1 MIHSYEIKRIN
12 GEDVLYLYFDLNSE
26 FGKFNFK
33 ENIDKLEDVVKKF
46 IEENKIAFTG
56 LSVAII
62 VGGVLAYNV
71 SLKSPINTNPE
82 ILDNNT
88 NITEVVDTNI
98 NKDNNTSNE
107 VIEENP
113 IVEEKIESSTNINQN
128 NQIENNIE
136 TSKPNTALNN
146 QNNNIETAK
155 PNHITNNQI
164 NNNVENVQKEE
175 IKNEIKEEVKVE
187 VPQEKVEEVPKVE
200 ESKIYVTVYR
210 TNGEII
216 NLELEEYIVGVV
228 GAEMPASFN
237 IEALKAQAI
246 LARTYA
252 LKAIER
258 GTNLTDNSS
267 TQNYKSNNELRN
279 MWQGSFDTYY
289 NKVRNAVYS
298 TEGMYLTYNGTKIEA
313 VYHSTSNGYTE
324 NASNVWGNS
333 FPYLVTVESPYDS
346 LNKSFEAEKFI
357 SYFDLSSKLG
367 IEINSVTNFNILGK
381 TSGNRVD
388 TIEINGVIY
397 SGVKFRN
404 LLGLRSADFDI
415 IKSDN
420 GITFKTRGYGHGV
433 GMSQYGANGMAN
445 NGYSYSNILSH
456 YYRGTNL
463 NHI

>member
-12 GEDVLYLYFDLNSE
+12 GEDVLYLYFDLNNE

-33 ENIDKLEDVVKKF
+33 ENIDKLEDIVKKF

-113 IVEEKIESSTNINQN
+113 IVEEKIESSSNINQN
-128 NQIENNIE
+128 NQINNTE
-136 TSKPNTALNN
+136 TSKPNTTLNN
-146 QNNNIETAK
+146 QNNIETTK
-155 PNHITNNQI
+155 PNELTNNQI
-164 NNNVENVQKEE
+164 NNNVEHVQKEE
-175 IKNEIKEEVKVE
+175 IKNEVKEEIKVE
-187 VPQEKVEEVPKVE
+187 IPEEKVEEVKPEVE
-200 ESKIYVTVYR
+200 ENKIYVTVYR

-216 NLELEEYIVGVV
+216 SLELEEYIVGVV

-237 IEALKAQAI
+237 IEALKTQAI

-279 MWQGSFDTYY
+279 MWQGNFDTYY
-289 NKVRNAVYS
+289 NKIRNAVYS

-346 LNKSFEAEKFI
+346 LNKSFEAEEFI
-357 SYFDLSSKLG
+357 SYLDLSSKIG
-367 IEINSVTNFNILGK
+367 MEINSLTNFNILGK

-388 TIEINGVIY
+388 TIEVNGIIY